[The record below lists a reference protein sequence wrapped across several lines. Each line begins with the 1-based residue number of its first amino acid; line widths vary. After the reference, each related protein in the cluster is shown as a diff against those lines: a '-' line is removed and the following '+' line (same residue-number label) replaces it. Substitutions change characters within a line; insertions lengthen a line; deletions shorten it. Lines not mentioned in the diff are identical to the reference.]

1 MSPASSFPTEQF
13 SSSKPFP
20 EILGLYMIIISLY
33 HCYVVTYVY
42 DLCILFTGKTTKQT
56 IKD

>member
-1 MSPASSFPTEQF
+1 
-13 SSSKPFP
+13 
-20 EILGLYMIIISLY
+20 MIIISLY